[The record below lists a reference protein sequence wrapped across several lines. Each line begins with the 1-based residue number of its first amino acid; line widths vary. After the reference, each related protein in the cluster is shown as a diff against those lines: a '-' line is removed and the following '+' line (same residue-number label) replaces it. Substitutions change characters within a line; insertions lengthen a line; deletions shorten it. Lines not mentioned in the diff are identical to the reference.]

1 MAVKKT
7 ITRSHEFSDSV
18 IDTIRE
24 PLIAL
29 DHNLRVV
36 NASRSFHK
44 FFKVKSEETVRQF
57 VNPDVE
63 ALKPVP

>member
-7 ITRSHEFSDSV
+7 ATRSQEFSDSV

-29 DHNLRVV
+29 DHNLRIV
-36 NASRSFHK
+36 NASRSFYK
-44 FFKVKSEETVRQF
+44 FFKVKPEDTMGQLVSL
-57 VNPDVE
+57 DLE
-63 ALKPVP
+63 ALKSRQ